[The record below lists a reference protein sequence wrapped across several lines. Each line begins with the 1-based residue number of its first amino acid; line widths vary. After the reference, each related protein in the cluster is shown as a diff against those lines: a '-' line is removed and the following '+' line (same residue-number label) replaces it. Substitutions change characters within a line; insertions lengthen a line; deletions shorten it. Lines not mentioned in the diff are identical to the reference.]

1 MKNNRFAKASALEKD
16 QLDLIISC
24 LPDNHHRVIASICRN
39 TACRISESTQLTWSS
54 IGESVILFPKTICK
68 GKLHSRE
75 IAISSSLEKILNDWR
90 IRWRKKKLRNEKP
103 DDYLFCGRG
112 DKGIKKPISTQAFDL
127 ALKAA
132 TLKANI
138 KGFSSHGFRRSSLTA
153 AHNNNV
159 PLAHLRAVS
168 GHQSLQVLQEYLAVN
183 DQQKRDVVNSFA

>member
-1 MKNNRFAKASALEKD
+1 MKNNRFGKASALEKD
-16 QLDLIISC
+16 QLDLIVSC

-39 TACRISESTQLTWSS
+39 TACRISEATQLRWLS
-54 IGESVILFPKTICK
+54 IGQSEILFPKTITK

-75 IAISSSLEKILNDWR
+75 IAISTSLEKILNQWR
-90 IRWRKKKLRNEKP
+90 IRWRKKKLRNEEP
-103 DDYLFCGRG
+103 EDYLFCGRG

-127 ALKAA
+127 ALRAA

-138 KGFSSHGFRRSSLTA
+138 EGFSSHGFRRSSFTA

-159 PLAHLRAVS
+159 PLNHLRSVS

-183 DQQKRDVVNSFA
+183 DKQKRAVVDSFA